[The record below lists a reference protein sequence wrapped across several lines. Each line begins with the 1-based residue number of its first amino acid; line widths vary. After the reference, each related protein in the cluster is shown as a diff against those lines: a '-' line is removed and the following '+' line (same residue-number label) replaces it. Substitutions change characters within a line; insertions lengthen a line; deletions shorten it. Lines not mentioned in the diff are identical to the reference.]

1 MAKWSELKSYKVAIS
16 GGAAGVWEVRD
27 EFVCEERTQIIGYFG
42 SIINTGGTHGAM
54 AISKSGHVNPGV
66 ELQTNVLA
74 YWESQ
79 AGEFMQETFFYPTD
93 CRPEFVGA
101 FKEML
106 RLALDDPEFQI
117 VAPFIYMK
125 KSEIV
130 KVGSELGVPFR
141 LTRSCY
147 SNEDLHCGG
156 CRACLERK
164 RAFIEAGIKDP
175 TKYRR

>member
-93 CRPEFVGA
+93 CRPEFD
-101 FKEML
+101 K
-106 RLALDDPEFQI
+106 DDR
-117 VAPFIYMK
+117 IYGWL
-125 KSEIV
+125 E
-130 KVGSELGVPFR
+130 KV
-141 LTRSCY
+141 TT
-147 SNEDLHCGG
+147 
-156 CRACLERK
+156 
-164 RAFIEAGIKDP
+164 GIHHLIMW
-175 TKYRR
+175 YREYT